1 MKKKNNFGVT
11 KPTIKKVLSLSLCPA
26 LQLLDPEGFKSVVKH
41 YRRQLPELLHIA
53 ARQVKQTA
61 TGTAQVRSD

>member
-1 MKKKNNFGVT
+1 MR
-11 KPTIKKVLSLSLCPA
+11 VLSFSACPA

-53 ARQVKQTA
+53 ASQVKQTA
-61 TGTAQVRSD
+61 TDTAQVRWWD